1 MNSAS
6 KQDSSRGWPLS
17 PGTVRAV
24 LSGHGILGLAFAAII
39 YLVCL
44 TGTLAVFAH
53 DIARWEQPDAPST
66 TTLVSGALD
75 RAVRSAQASGPAH
88 ATLYVSLPS
97 REEAEAGIIAYTPAL
112 HREWAAD
119 RNGTLTER
127 RTPIADFLVDLHV
140 ALHLPR
146 AWGGFIVGLTGV
158 ALLSSL
164 ISGILAHPR
173 IFKDA
178 FHLRRGGAR
187 RLQEADMHNRLG
199 IWALPFHVAIALT
212 GALLGLSTLIVGVL
226 AMLLYRGDTAK
237 VYGLFTEAPPAANAT
252 TAPLPPLEPLLAQ
265 ARQRS
270 GRAEPTQLIIERA
283 GRADA
288 RITVTS
294 RRDRL
299 LVPQD
304 MTIFDVRGRVVKDQ
318 HPADLALGT
327 RMLGGI
333 GQLHFGWFGG
343 LPVRLLYGLLGLALC
358 IVTSSG
364 VTIWLARRRDRGR
377 AVPLWERLWAG
388 VTWGQPLALA
398 LTGITGLVA
407 PAQGG
412 FLVWVWLAVTAG
424 SLVIAGAAKGFDASN
439 GAARVRHLAAISI
452 LALALVYLVTRRPG
466 LSGIAVELALLA
478 GAGLLFRHPATKY
491 RRGGKT
497 AG

>member
-1 MNSAS
+1 MKNAV
-6 KQDSSRGWPLS
+6 KQDAPRGWPLS
-17 PGTVRAV
+17 PATVRAV

-53 DIARWEQPDAPST
+53 DIARWEQPDAPSIT
-66 TTLVSGALD
+66 AFAPGALD
-75 RAVRSAQASGPAH
+75 RAVRSAQANGPAH

-97 REEAEAGIIAYTPAL
+97 MEEEAGITAYTPAL

-119 RNGTLTER
+119 QNGNLTER

-237 VYGLFTEAPPAANAT
+237 VYGLFTEAPPAINALA
-252 TAPLPPLEPLLAQ
+252 APLPPLEPVLAE
-265 ARQRS
+265 ARRRS
-270 GRAEPTQLIIERA
+270 GRATPHQLIIERA

-288 RITVTS
+288 RITVS
-294 RRDRL
+294 SERDRL

-304 MTIFDVRGRVVKDQ
+304 TTIFDVHGRVVKDQ
-318 HPADLALGT
+318 HPDDLVLGT

-377 AVPLWERLWAG
+377 AVPLWERLWAAI
-388 VTWGQPLALA
+388 TWGQPLALA
-398 LTGITGLVA
+398 LVGITGLAA
-407 PAQGG
+407 PAQDGV
-412 FLVWVWLAVTAG
+412 LVWVWLTTTAG
-424 SLVIAGAAKGFDASN
+424 SLVIASAARGSDVSN
-439 GAARVRHLAAISI
+439 GVARVRHLVAISI
-452 LALALVYLVTRRPG
+452 LALALVYLVTRQTG
-466 LSGIAVELALLA
+466 LSGIAVEVALLV
-478 GAGLLFRHPATKY
+478 GAGLLLRTRATKH
-491 RRGGKT
+491 RQEGQT
-497 AG
+497 AK

>member
-1 MNSAS
+1 MKTAS
-6 KQDSSRGWPLS
+6 KQDAPRGWPLS
-17 PGTVRAV
+17 PRTVRAV
-24 LSGHGILGLAFAAII
+24 LSGHGLLGLAFAAII

-53 DIARWEQPDAPST
+53 DIARWEQPDTPSITALAP
-66 TTLVSGALD
+66 GALD
-75 RAVRSAQASGPAH
+75 QAVRSAQANGPAH

-97 REEAEAGIIAYTPAL
+97 REEAEASIIAYTPTL

-119 RNGTLTER
+119 RNGTLVER
-127 RTPIADFLVDLHV
+127 RTPIADFLVDLHI

-146 AWGGFIVGLTGV
+146 AWGGFVVGLTGV

-199 IWALPFHVAIALT
+199 IWALPFHLAIALT

-237 VYGLFTEAPPAANAT
+237 VYGLFTEAPPAINAVA
-252 TAPLPPLEPLLAQ
+252 APLPPLEPMLAE
-265 ARQRS
+265 ARRRS
-270 GRAEPTQLIIERA
+270 DRATPNQLIIERA

-288 RITVTS
+288 RVTIS
-294 RRDRL
+294 SERDRL

-304 MTIFDVRGRVVKDQ
+304 TTIFDAKGRVVKDQ
-318 HPADLALGT
+318 HPADLVLGT

-333 GQLHFGWFGG
+333 RQLHFGWFGG

-388 VTWGQPLALA
+388 IAWGQPLALA
-398 LTGITGLVA
+398 MVGITGLVA
-407 PAQGG
+407 PAQDGI
-412 FLVWVWLAVTAG
+412 LIWVWLATTAC
-424 SLVIAGAAKGFDASN
+424 SLIIAGGAQGFDASN
-439 GAARVRHLAAISI
+439 GAARYRHLVAAST
-452 LALALVYLVTRRPG
+452 LGLALVYLVTRQLGLPG
-466 LSGIAVELALLA
+466 MGVELALLA
-478 GAGLLFRHPATKY
+478 GAGLLFRHPASKH
-491 RRGGKT
+491 RREGRT

>member
-1 MNSAS
+1 M
-6 KQDSSRGWPLS
+6 S

-97 REEAEAGIIAYTPAL
+97 MEEPEAGIIAYTPAL

-212 GALLGLSTLIVGVL
+212 GALLGLSTVIVGVL

-304 MTIFDVRGRVVKDQ
+304 MTIFDMRGRVVKDQ

-388 VTWGQPLALA
+388 VTWGNPW
-398 LTGITGLVA
+398 
-407 PAQGG
+407 P
-412 FLVWVWLAVTAG
+412 W
-424 SLVIAGAAKGFDASN
+424 
-439 GAARVRHLAAISI
+439 R
-452 LALALVYLVTRRPG
+452 
-466 LSGIAVELALLA
+466 
-478 GAGLLFRHPATKY
+478 
-491 RRGGKT
+491 
-497 AG
+497 

>member
-1 MNSAS
+1 MNNGV
-6 KQDSSRGWPLS
+6 KQDAPRGWPLS
-17 PGTVRAV
+17 PATVRAV

-53 DIARWEQPDAPST
+53 DIARWEQPDAPSIT
-66 TTLVSGALD
+66 AFAPGALD
-75 RAVRSAQASGPAH
+75 RAVRSAQVNGPAH
-88 ATLYVSLPS
+88 ATLYVALPS
-97 REEAEAGIIAYTPAL
+97 MEEAEASITAYTPAL

-127 RTPIADFLVDLHV
+127 RTPIADFLIDLHV

-237 VYGLFTEAPPAANAT
+237 VYGLFTEAPPAINAVA
-252 TAPLPPLEPLLAQ
+252 APLPPLEPLLAE
-265 ARQRS
+265 ARRRS
-270 GRAEPTQLIIERA
+270 GRAMPHQLIIERA

-288 RITVTS
+288 RITVS
-294 RRDRL
+294 SERERL

-304 MTIFDVRGRVVKDQ
+304 TAIFDVQGRVVKDQ
-318 HPADLALGT
+318 HPADLVLGT
-327 RMLGGI
+327 KMLGGI

-388 VTWGQPLALA
+388 ITWGQPLALA
-398 LTGITGLVA
+398 LVGIFGLFA
-407 PAQGG
+407 PAQGSL
-412 FLVWVWLAVTAG
+412 LVWVWLGTTAG
-424 SLVIAGAAKGFDASN
+424 SIIIAGAARGFDASN
-439 GAARVRHLAAISI
+439 GAVRVRHLVAAST
-452 LALALVYLVTRRPG
+452 LALALVYLVTRQIG
-466 LSGIAVELALLA
+466 LSGMAVELALLV
-478 GAGLLFRHPATKY
+478 GVGLLLRHPPTKH
-491 RRGGKT
+491 RREGQ
-497 AG
+497 AAR